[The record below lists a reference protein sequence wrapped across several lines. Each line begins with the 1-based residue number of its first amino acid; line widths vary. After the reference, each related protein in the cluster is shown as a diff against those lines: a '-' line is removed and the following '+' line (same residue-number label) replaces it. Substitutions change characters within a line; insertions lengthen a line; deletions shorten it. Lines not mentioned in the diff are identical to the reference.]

1 MRLKT
6 IRVAALTAMAVAAP
20 AFAQDAISIH
30 DAYAR
35 FMPGGMAGAAFME
48 IRNDGAE
55 ADRLVDVRS
64 PIAKR
69 VELHT
74 HVAGNDGVMQMIHVP
89 DGFEIPAEGS
99 HRLARG
105 GDHVMF
111 MGLLERPQDGQTIP
125 LTLVFERAGEIAID
139 VPVDNAR

>member
-1 MRLKT
+1 MKLKT
-6 IRVAALTAMAVAAP
+6 ICAAALSAMFLAAP
-20 AFAQDAISIH
+20 ALADGMISIH

-55 ADRLVDVRS
+55 DDRLVDVRS

-74 HVAGNDGVMQMIHVP
+74 HVAGNDGVMQMMHVP
-89 DGFEIPAEGS
+89 EGFEVPAAGS
-99 HRLARG
+99 HVLARG

-111 MGLLERPQDGQTIP
+111 MGLVERPRDGQTIP
-125 LTLVFERAGEIAID
+125 LTLVFEKAGEITID